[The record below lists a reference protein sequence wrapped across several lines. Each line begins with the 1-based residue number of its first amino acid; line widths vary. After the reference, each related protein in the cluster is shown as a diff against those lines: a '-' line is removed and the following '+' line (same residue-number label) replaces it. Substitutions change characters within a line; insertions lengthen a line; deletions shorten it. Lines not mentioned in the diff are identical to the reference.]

1 MKNFM
6 RNVRITAINNGGA
19 DGFNIYLDFSG
30 QREFLMHH
38 RHNGLLYALLRD
50 GVRTDELRRWTPSVG
65 RSSRSRATA
74 NKIRGMV
81 DHLLLVVDD
90 YAAERSA
97 MHAEAEWTPLRSAA
111 RKRVRRDAA

>member
-1 MKNFM
+1 MKNFT

-38 RHNGLLYALLRD
+38 RHNGLLYALLKD
-50 GVRTDELRRWTPSVG
+50 GIRVDKLRRWTPSVG
-65 RSSRSRATA
+65 RGSRSRAIA
-74 NKIRGMV
+74 DKIRGIV

-90 YAAERSA
+90 YATERNA
-97 MHAEAEWTPLRSAA
+97 MNAEAKWTPLRSAE
-111 RKRVRRDAA
+111 RKEERRDAA

>member
-1 MKNFM
+1 MKNFT

-38 RHNGLLYALLRD
+38 RHNGLLYALLKD
-50 GVRTDELRRWTPSVG
+50 GIRADELRRWAPIAG
-65 RSSRSRATA
+65 RGSRSRATA
-74 NKIRGMV
+74 DKIRGMV

-97 MHAEAEWTPLRSAA
+97 MYSEPKWVPLRSAE
-111 RKRVRRDAA
+111 RKEERRDAA